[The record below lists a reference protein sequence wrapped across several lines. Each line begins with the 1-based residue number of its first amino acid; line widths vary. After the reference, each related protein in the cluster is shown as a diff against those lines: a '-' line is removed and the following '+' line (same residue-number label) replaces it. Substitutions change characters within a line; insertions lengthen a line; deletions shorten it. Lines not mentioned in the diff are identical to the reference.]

1 MQYRKKCFS
10 NSQWSSP
17 ARQALISNEDAKSRC
32 MIHPQEGFE
41 FPGAGGGGAAPR
53 LQTHEVLELQHVD
66 LWNLRKQGPETQREI
81 FARTI
86 LAMKPSDQA
95 PKEQALLFSKL
106 YKLQANWRPQDTPIR
121 SSAASDRGTKQQQ
134 KEELNADVFLAFGS
148 LVIYRSLIVP
158 GRWILTTACEL
169 PLTLYTIMHL
179 PSWTLSYGGKQ
190 LCLWHS
196 WIPSMYGKDS
206 EVCCFFLDW
215 ERAWETS
222 SEFKGYQPKDEP
234 QVKKLVTGGSVE

>member
-1 MQYRKKCFS
+1 MHD
-10 NSQWSSP
+10 SP
-17 ARQALISNEDAKSRC
+17 TRGLWISR
-32 MIHPQEGFE
+32 GR
-41 FPGAGGGGAAPR
+41 AAPR
-53 LQTHEVLELQHVD
+53 LQTHAVLELQHID
-66 LWNLRKQGPETQREI
+66 LWNLRKTRAWDPERDFCQDNPGNETLWPGTKGAGTAV
-81 FARTI
+81 F
-86 LAMKPSDQA
+86 QA
-95 PKEQALLFSKL
+95 VQTSGKL
-106 YKLQANWRPQDTPIR
+106 KTAGHTYQKLCC
-121 SSAASDRGTKQQQ
+121 SDRGTKQQQ
-134 KEELNADVFLAFGS
+134 KEELNADVFLAFSS

-158 GRWILTTACEL
+158 GRWALTTACEL

-215 ERAWETS
+215 ERVWETS

-234 QVKKLVTGGSVE
+234 QVKKLVIGGSAE